1 MTLNN
6 YFLLSNF
13 STENTDNYYSVILL
27 IQEQTV
33 GLKVGKL
40 FATCASRK
48 VFAVGLRN
56 FFAENETEQP

>member
-33 GLKVGKL
+33 CLKVGEL
-40 FATCASRK
+40 FPTCAS
-48 VFAVGLRN
+48 
-56 FFAENETEQP
+56 